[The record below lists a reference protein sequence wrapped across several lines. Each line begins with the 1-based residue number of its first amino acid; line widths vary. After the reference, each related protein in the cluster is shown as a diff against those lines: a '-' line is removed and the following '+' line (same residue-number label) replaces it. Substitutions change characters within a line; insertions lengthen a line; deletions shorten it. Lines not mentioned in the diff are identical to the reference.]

1 MIKIYLLEQPA
12 DLRFEVIWLTP
23 GKIYDG
29 ELTPVIYD
37 PQTLQ
42 PVPPSYVVICDDG
55 KMRKVDSSFFI
66 TLEQLR
72 EEKLNQ
78 LLK

>member
-1 MIKIYLLEQPA
+1 MIKLYLLEQPA
-12 DLRFEVIWLTP
+12 DLRWLTS

-29 ELTPVIYD
+29 ELTPVSYD

-42 PVPPSYVVICDDG
+42 PAPPSYVVICDDG
-55 KMRKVDSSFFI
+55 KMRKVDASFFI

-72 EEKLNQ
+72 EEKLNKI
-78 LLK
+78 LDI

>member
-1 MIKIYLLEQPA
+1 MTKLYLLEQPA
-12 DLRFEVIWLTP
+12 DLRWITP
-23 GKIYDG
+23 GRIYDG

-55 KMRKVDSSFFI
+55 KMRKVDASFFI

-72 EEKLNQ
+72 EEKLNKI
-78 LLK
+78 LDI